1 MDNTISTNIQQTWSI
16 IKVRKVILSIVSLS
30 ALGLLIRAFLLAPE
44 PPTRPY
50 LLKDTSHESLLQS
63 LQWYSK
69 YSMGSLK
76 ANENRC
82 IVKRNDYSILC
93 PELNLENT
101 NDTSIK
107 NIINNGGLV
116 PYTWKTKEYDKD
128 IILEFALFNLQ
139 PLKII
144 STRERSTVFG
154 TELIVMA
161 EFEKTSISK
170 VSEILISLSKLNGL
184 KTQIGKKIQL
194 EISYQPNPYGYY
206 LPIYPRPILD

>member
-1 MDNTISTNIQQTWSI
+1 MDNIISTNIEQTWSI
-16 IKVRKVILSIVSLS
+16 MKVRKVILSIVSIS
-30 ALGLLIRAFLLAPE
+30 ALVLLVRAFLLAPE
-44 PPTRPY
+44 PPIRPY
-50 LLKDTSHESLLQS
+50 LLKDTSEESLLQS

-76 ANENRC
+76 ANDNRC
-82 IVKRNDYSILC
+82 IVKSNDYSILC

-101 NDTSIK
+101 NDSSIK
-107 NIINNGGLV
+107 NIINNSSFM
-116 PYTWKTKEYDKD
+116 PYTWKTKEYDKE

-154 TELIVMA
+154 NELIVMA

-170 VSEILISLSKLNGL
+170 VSEMLISASKLNEL
-184 KTQIGKKIQL
+184 KTQIGKKIKL